1 MISYDALGAHSGT
14 LNVLSLERTT
24 FFAVYK
30 RKMLVSY
37 SNKIPRFIL
46 IIFPRFIP
54 NSAFC
59 PQFRVLSPVPRFI
72 LNSTFY
78 PQLRVLSPISPSIL
92 NSGSAF
98 RIPVPRFIPPRDVMS
113 SVFFSTQSQIRL
125 VENRLLI
132 SSCNITPVRQCL
144 KYCAVISQHICA
156 LYCWF

>member
-1 MISYDALGAHSGT
+1 MREKAMISYDALGAHSGT

-54 NSAFC
+54 NSAF
-59 PQFRVLSPVPRFI
+59 
-72 LNSTFY
+72 Y
-78 PQLRVLSPISPSIL
+78 PQLRVLSPISRSIL

-132 SSCNITPVRQCL
+132 SSCNITPVRQWL
-144 KYCAVISQHICA
+144 KYCAVISQHICK
-156 LYCWF
+156 LSLRFPVHFSPFDRCEHD